1 MRQRRITK
9 ILLLTSILICL
20 NFLNAVASTDQTA
33 CGVEGQSIVLDGS
46 IYQEPAGE
54 PIYDKSYTNYAIGSG
69 SPQVVRDFINNHEG
83 ERVNRNEL
91 HASGIPYCKT
101 IAMFLSKWDY
111 QMKYEAKEIDY
122 VQQIYSAWKE
132 NVDRAFSPFASS
144 ATSFAT
150 AYGEYSDYNKKV
162 DLKHSFDGIGVDY
175 RILMSN
181 VKSTANEYA
190 TVVSPTLNV
199 LLDASNSMDYWD
211 YNIVPQSQIQIFPD
225 AYQDLVYVSKQDYT
239 KLCPW
244 YEEYQWVNGETN
256 GWRGSEEKASE
267 IANSYIN
274 SPMITKSYVNNIWK
288 SLSGSEHEFLR
299 GDIVSSRLRDPKYSY
314 LWPSLVMS
322 ARYNANVGG
331 TLEDLLE
338 TTKLPSGVRKEK
350 RKDSYVNNKEKEI
363 KYYYYEV
370 GIEEEEQMSSNW
382 QISSDGKTW
391 MTVASNVKGVR
402 ECSYNVLD
410 DAIKIGETSY
420 SVQDAIGNHGR
431 VFYVRRMSTCGNVFW
446 TGTVT
451 SPALRVRPFLS
462 LDSLDVYTNKEVV
475 EGSYLDPKD
484 IVVIAHYNTGDVV
497 MSGNGSY
504 IKYPGNANLR
514 VTKVGT
520 NYAYYEYTDPQL
532 GDVITGYF
540 QIKGIERTPVSIT
553 AEYVGGAVAEKT
565 DYVKGDLRVH
575 VTFNNG
581 SASTYTAESSNIGV
595 YKTKFYGKGDMDLN
609 GVLNDSDVTLLRE
622 FIAGGSATSQQRAQ
636 ADVNGD
642 GKIDMD
648 DVEALKAVISRKV
661 ELVGSNTF
669 YAAVHGLKMS
679 DGSPVYARFQV
690 EGVRRV
696 PYSLSVVSAPDK
708 TVYIEGEEFNPEGL
722 VLKVLYD
729 NGEYTYINYTSK
741 YDYFENVTF
750 GDQER
755 DAYNLSAECSS
766 IPVFYTES
774 GVTVDTEIPIDISLR
789 TLTSIKV
796 TRPPD
801 EMIYYSGENLITTGM
816 EVTAYF
822 DEGVEGHS
830 PDEVVLS
837 ATEYTLSGNKKMADS
852 SRNIVFQLD
861 HPENE
866 PKEQGGYLVIAKD
879 LLEDGQELEDQYHG
893 SYYAKDGS
901 VISGMVCGN
910 HLVKVTYTNRG
921 TTKDAYQPVYVY
933 NKRPVALTIVS
944 MPYKTEY
951 VTGQSFQRDG
961 LVLRVSYS
969 DGTSAYLYPQSEGS
983 EGYSILDGDNL
994 TSDRGYVVA
1003 QYTENVTTL
1012 QVEIP
1017 ILVRDPN
1024 IDGITASYVGPAV
1037 YVGTQFDPKDVQIIV
1052 SYTDGNV
1059 STFRADETNADG
1071 TKRVK
1076 IVQPTEDGDVNPEA
1090 VPTYTV
1096 SEVGDNTFAACYA
1109 GYVDLFEVRGLGN
1122 PSQLDFTGSIA
1133 KTKRMY
1139 DTWTEMF
1146 TATKIRSVADYI
1158 KGRVELADVQTV
1170 DEYHVVNEQKTT
1182 DTRTSLSFEEGTG
1195 QGVNLA
1201 DGGLV
1206 SPLLSFL
1213 REGAWR
1219 QPETVISVAYQT
1231 RTNGFLY
1238 PETTNPLF
1246 ASANDGD
1253 LVYQAAHNQTY
1264 GTSRSELQSYTDEGW
1279 SDWVENG
1286 DTAGTVLADREAYN
1300 YTGTGSD
1307 PAAETM
1313 VLDRIRIKLLNVPE
1327 GSSPRLKVTCAGIG
1341 GAEMYY
1347 DGITEDDVLINPCQI
1362 KIELDGMINVVD
1374 NYGVEV
1380 SKPFADVYQIFYR
1393 TTTED
1398 SSAWSS
1404 AGDWAGYANVP
1415 MQCLEI
1421 HLLLKENEF
1430 NTGTTT
1436 SAPVLNKQ
1444 PRNVSAKIGSN
1455 ATFSVSAVG
1464 NDLIYQWYVNG
1475 TAIPDATSQ
1484 VYVTP
1489 ELELSNSGDVYYCVV
1504 TADFGSGAVTTSSS
1518 ATLTVR
1524 DMSPVLTTDL
1534 NSQHVGKVGDEVNFH
1549 IEAQCLDPS
1558 GLHYEWQITK
1568 NGSYVPLGSEDE
1580 PYLNLVLDASMH
1592 GEYIRCHVTNS
1603 QGACNSN
1610 PCLIR
1615 CNTAPEVTI
1624 RSSESSVYISSS
1636 GTGIVTFYADVAS
1649 DVPGAKTYSWAVDG
1663 VRRSSV
1669 TGDTM
1674 TWAPINNGAHEIS
1687 CTVTDS
1693 IGGSGTGVLDVY
1705 VGSKP
1710 TVTLTAEKRNEPD
1723 GTVTL
1728 TITANVT
1735 SYDAAGLSYTWSYDG
1750 IKVASGGDVA
1760 ISGDQKTLTIKNAVG
1775 GNHAVGLQLQD
1786 HFGSASALQ
1795 AIVVN

>member
-9 ILLLTSILICL
+9 ILLLASILICL
-20 NFLNAVASTDQTA
+20 NFLNTLASTDQTA

-69 SPQVVRDFINNHEG
+69 SPQIVRDFINNHEG

-91 HASGIPYCKT
+91 HASGIPYCET

-225 AYQDLVYVSKQDYT
+225 AYQDLVYVSKQDYP

-274 SPMITKSYVNNIWK
+274 SPIITKSYVNNIWK

-299 GDIVSSRLRDPKYSY
+299 GDIVSSRLRDPRYSY
-314 LWPSLVMS
+314 RWPSLVMS

-350 RKDSYVNNKEKEI
+350 RKDSYVNKEKEI

-410 DAIKIGETSY
+410 DVIKIGETSY

-514 VTKVGT
+514 VTKVGI

-609 GVLNDSDVTLLRE
+609 GVLNDPDVTLLRE
-622 FIAGGSATSQQRAQ
+622 IVAGGSATSQQRAQ

-774 GVTVDTEIPIDISLR
+774 GVTVDTEIPIDISLK

-933 NKRPVALTIVS
+933 NKRPVTLTIVS

-1052 SYTDGNV
+1052 TYTDGNV

-1182 DTRTSLSFEEGTG
+1182 DTRTSLSFEEGTW
-1195 QGVNLA
+1195 QME
-1201 DGGLV
+1201 GL
-1206 SPLLSFL
+1206 
-1213 REGAWR
+1213 
-1219 QPETVISVAYQT
+1219 
-1231 RTNGFLY
+1231 
-1238 PETTNPLF
+1238 
-1246 ASANDGD
+1246 
-1253 LVYQAAHNQTY
+1253 
-1264 GTSRSELQSYTDEGW
+1264 
-1279 SDWVENG
+1279 
-1286 DTAGTVLADREAYN
+1286 
-1300 YTGTGSD
+1300 
-1307 PAAETM
+1307 
-1313 VLDRIRIKLLNVPE
+1313 
-1327 GSSPRLKVTCAGIG
+1327 
-1341 GAEMYY
+1341 
-1347 DGITEDDVLINPCQI
+1347 
-1362 KIELDGMINVVD
+1362 
-1374 NYGVEV
+1374 
-1380 SKPFADVYQIFYR
+1380 
-1393 TTTED
+1393 
-1398 SSAWSS
+1398 
-1404 AGDWAGYANVP
+1404 
-1415 MQCLEI
+1415 
-1421 HLLLKENEF
+1421 
-1430 NTGTTT
+1430 
-1436 SAPVLNKQ
+1436 
-1444 PRNVSAKIGSN
+1444 
-1455 ATFSVSAVG
+1455 
-1464 NDLIYQWYVNG
+1464 
-1475 TAIPDATSQ
+1475 
-1484 VYVTP
+1484 
-1489 ELELSNSGDVYYCVV
+1489 
-1504 TADFGSGAVTTSSS
+1504 
-1518 ATLTVR
+1518 
-1524 DMSPVLTTDL
+1524 
-1534 NSQHVGKVGDEVNFH
+1534 
-1549 IEAQCLDPS
+1549 
-1558 GLHYEWQITK
+1558 
-1568 NGSYVPLGSEDE
+1568 
-1580 PYLNLVLDASMH
+1580 
-1592 GEYIRCHVTNS
+1592 
-1603 QGACNSN
+1603 
-1610 PCLIR
+1610 
-1615 CNTAPEVTI
+1615 
-1624 RSSESSVYISSS
+1624 
-1636 GTGIVTFYADVAS
+1636 
-1649 DVPGAKTYSWAVDG
+1649 
-1663 VRRSSV
+1663 
-1669 TGDTM
+1669 
-1674 TWAPINNGAHEIS
+1674 
-1687 CTVTDS
+1687 
-1693 IGGSGTGVLDVY
+1693 
-1705 VGSKP
+1705 
-1710 TVTLTAEKRNEPD
+1710 
-1723 GTVTL
+1723 
-1728 TITANVT
+1728 
-1735 SYDAAGLSYTWSYDG
+1735 
-1750 IKVASGGDVA
+1750 
-1760 ISGDQKTLTIKNAVG
+1760 
-1775 GNHAVGLQLQD
+1775 
-1786 HFGSASALQ
+1786 
-1795 AIVVN
+1795 

>member
-1 MRQRRITK
+1 MRQKNLVRILMLTG
-9 ILLLTSILICL
+9 ILMCS
-20 NFLNAVASTDQTA
+20 NFINVVASTDQTA
-33 CGVEGQSIVLDGS
+33 CGVEGQSIVLDGF

-54 PIYDKSYTNYAIGSG
+54 YIYDKDYTNYAIGSG
-69 SPQVVRDFINNHEG
+69 SPQVVRDFIDDHEG
-83 ERVNRNEL
+83 ERVNRNDL

-101 IAMFLSKWDY
+101 IDMFLSKYDY
-111 QMKYEAKEIDY
+111 KMTYDKDEVDY
-122 VQQIYSAWKE
+122 VQQIYATRE
-132 NVDRAFSPFASS
+132 TNVINAFSPFASG
-144 ATSFAT
+144 AMSFAT
-150 AYGEYSDYNKKV
+150 AYDEYSDYEKI
-162 DLKHSFDGIGVDY
+162 DLKHSFYGIGVDY
-175 RILMSN
+175 RILLSN
-181 VKSTANEYA
+181 VKSAANGYA

-199 LLDASNSMDYWD
+199 LLDASNDMDYWD
-211 YNIVPQSQIQIFPD
+211 YNIVPKSQMQIFPES
-225 AYQDLVYVSKQDYT
+225 YQDLVYVSKQDYA

-244 YEEYQWVNGETN
+244 YEEYRWVNGETS
-256 GWRGSEEKASE
+256 GWRGTEERASE

-274 SPMITKSYVNNIWK
+274 SPFITKNYVNNIWK
-288 SLSGSEHEFLR
+288 SLSGSEHDFLR
-299 GDIVSSRLRDPKYSY
+299 SDIISSRYRDQQYSY
-314 LWPSLVMS
+314 RWPSLIKS
-322 ARYNANVGG
+322 ARYSANVTG
-331 TLEDLLE
+331 TLEDLLD
-338 TTKLPSGVRKEK
+338 TTKLPSGVYKTKIKDTYEK
-350 RKDSYVNNKEKEI
+350 NNGKEI

-370 GIEEEEQMSSNW
+370 GIDEEEQMSSNW

-391 MTVASNVKGVR
+391 MTIASNVKGTR
-402 ECSYNVLD
+402 ECAYNVLD
-410 DAIKIGETSY
+410 DAIKINGTSY
-420 SVQDAIGNHGR
+420 SVQDVIGNHGK

-462 LDSLDVYTNKEVV
+462 LDGLDVYTNKEVV

-484 IVVIAHYNTGDVV
+484 IVVVAHYNTGDVV
-497 MSGNGSY
+497 MSGKGSY

-514 VTKVGT
+514 VTKVGI

-532 GDVITGYF
+532 GDLITGYF

-581 SASTYTAESSNIGV
+581 STSTYTADSSNIGV

-609 GVLNDSDVTLLRE
+609 GVLNDTDVTLLRE
-622 FIAGGSATSQQRAQ
+622 IVAGGSATSDQRAQ

-642 GKIDMD
+642 GKINMD

-679 DGSPVYARFQV
+679 NGSPVYARFQV

-696 PYSLSVVSAPDK
+696 PYSLSVVSGPNK
-708 TVYIEGEEFNPEGL
+708 TVYIEGEEFDPEGL

-741 YDYFENVTF
+741 YDYFEAVTF

-755 DAYNLSAECSS
+755 DAYSLSSDISS
-766 IPVFYTES
+766 IPVYYTES
-774 GVTVDTEIPIDISLR
+774 GVTVDAEIPIDVSLK

-816 EVTAYF
+816 EVTAYY
-822 DEGVEGHS
+822 DEGVEGHT
-830 PDEVVLS
+830 PDEVILS
-837 ATEYTLSGNKKMADS
+837 ATEYSLSGNKKMADS
-852 SRNIVFQLD
+852 SRNIVFLLD

-879 LLEDGQELEDQYHG
+879 LLEDGQELEDQFHG

-901 VISGMVCGN
+901 VINGMVCGN

-921 TTKDAYQPVYVY
+921 TTKYAYQPVYVY

-983 EGYSILDGDNL
+983 EGYIILEGDNL

-1059 STFRADETNADG
+1059 STFRADATNADG

-1076 IVQPTEDGDVNPEA
+1076 IVQPTEDGDVNPDA

-1096 SEVGDNTFAACYA
+1096 SQVGDNTFAAYYA
-1109 GYVDLFEVRGLGN
+1109 GYIDLFTVRGLGN
-1122 PSQLDFTGSIA
+1122 PSQLDFSGSIA

-1158 KGRVELADVQTV
+1158 KGRVELADTQTV

-1213 REGAWR
+1213 REGSWR
-1219 QPETVISVAYQT
+1219 QPETVISVAYQA

-1246 ASANDGD
+1246 ASAGDGD

-1300 YTGTGSD
+1300 YTGTGGD
-1307 PAAETM
+1307 PSAETM
-1313 VLDRIRIKLLNVPE
+1313 ALDRIRIKLLNVPE

-1341 GAEMYY
+1341 GAETYY

-1362 KIELDGMINVVD
+1362 KIELDGMINVID

-1380 SKPFADVYQIFYR
+1380 SKPFADVYKIFYR
-1393 TTTED
+1393 TATED
-1398 SSAWSS
+1398 SSAWSGG
-1404 AGDWAGYANVP
+1404 GDWAGYPNVP

-1421 HLLLKENEF
+1421 RLLLKENEF
-1430 NTGTTT
+1430 NTGTAT
-1436 SAPVLNKQ
+1436 SAPVINKQ

-1475 TAIPDATSQ
+1475 TAIADATSQ

-1504 TADFGSGAVTTSSS
+1504 TADFGSGAATTSSS

-1534 NSQHVGKVGDEVNFH
+1534 NSQYVGKVGDEVNFH

-1568 NGSYVPLGSEDE
+1568 NGSYVPIGSEDE

-1624 RSSESSVYISSS
+1624 RSSEASDYISSSS
-1636 GTGIVTFYADVAS
+1636 GTGIVTFYANVLS
-1649 DVPGAKTYSWAVDG
+1649 DVPGTKTYSWAVDG
-1663 VRRSSV
+1663 VRRNSV

-1674 TWAPINNGAHEIS
+1674 TWAPVDNGTHEIS

-1705 VGSKP
+1705 VGTKP
-1710 TVTLTAEKRNEPD
+1710 TVTLSAAKKKETD

-1728 TITANVT
+1728 TIKADVT
-1735 SYDAAGLSYTWSYDG
+1735 SYDTAGLNYIWSYDG
-1750 IKVASGGDVA
+1750 TKVTSGGSVT
-1760 ISGDQKTLTIKNAVG
+1760 ISEDKKTLTIKNATG
-1775 GNHAVGLQLQD
+1775 GNHAVGLQIQD